1 MMSVWSW
8 VADGVLAVLL
18 MGTLA
23 MAIRLDRALRV
34 VRKDR
39 GAFEALINN
48 LGAATGAV
56 KIGIQALRQEADR
69 ATEQIELHVS
79 DADKMAT
86 DLSFLVDAANSAGIR
101 LEQHLDAM
109 PVPSSE
115 GKNSCG
121 IEKTELI
128 KASGS

>member
-8 VADGVLAVLL
+8 VADGVLALL
-18 MGTLA
+18 LIATLG

-34 VRKDR
+34 VRRDR

-48 LGAATGAV
+48 LGTATGAV

-69 ATEQIELHVS
+69 ASEQIERQVS
-79 DADKMAT
+79 EADKMAT

-101 LEQHLDAM
+101 LEQGLDSLAGL
-109 PVPSSE
+109 PTQPQSE
-115 GKNSCG
+115 MKQSD
-121 IEKTELI
+121 LI
-128 KASGS
+128 KADV